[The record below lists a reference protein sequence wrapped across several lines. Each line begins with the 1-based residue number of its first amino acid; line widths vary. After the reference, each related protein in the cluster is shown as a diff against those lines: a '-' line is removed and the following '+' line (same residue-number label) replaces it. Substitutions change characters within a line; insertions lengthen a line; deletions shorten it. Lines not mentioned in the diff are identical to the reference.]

1 MKLETELQH
10 HGILGMKW
18 GIRRYQ
24 NADGT
29 LTPAG
34 RKRYGVGDGDG
45 KDYGSSV
52 PFKASSSIPTSNQN
66 TSSSES
72 RFKPASEMTDEELRS
87 FLNRID
93 MENRYNAIVRSME
106 STNGG
111 LSNAQIQAYIDRIS
125 LEKRYAD
132 LTAPPPKAPT
142 FIENLMNKSI
152 KPAFYEASK
161 TVASEGFKKLMG
173 LNSDNKSDKS
183 DKSDDSQKQNNGQK
197 KQKDTNKDI
206 LSKIS
211 DLNTAIVNIDKKQSE
226 LQKIISSNNS
236 SKAEKQQATF
246 SKGFYDRMKK
256 AVREEEKRYALQFAG

>member
-45 KDYGSSV
+45 DGKDYGSSGSS
-52 PFKASSSIPTSNQN
+52 KAASSTPTSNQN

-142 FIENLMNKSI
+142 FVENLMNKSI

-173 LNSDNKSDKS
+173 LGNNNSDKGNDKNN
-183 DKSDDSQKQNNGQK
+183 DQNNNQK
-197 KQKDTNKDI
+197 NSNNKNNNKDI
-206 LSKIS
+206 FDKIS
-211 DLNTAIVNIDKKQSE
+211 KLNNSIIDIDNKQKE
-226 LQKIISSNNS
+226 FQKIISSNTAT
-236 SKAEKQQATF
+236 KEEKRNAKF
-246 SKGFYDRMKK
+246 SKGLYNNMKL
-256 AVREEEKRYALQFAG
+256 AVRDEINNYRSQYW